1 MEHFHAEC
9 VSSWTDEMRMR
20 QNVVGVANAMRMLH
34 TPDVHDRT
42 LADRS
47 LIPQRGKLLRY
58 HECYSA
64 LGRAM
69 L

>member
-1 MEHFHAEC
+1 
-9 VSSWTDEMRMR
+9 MRMR